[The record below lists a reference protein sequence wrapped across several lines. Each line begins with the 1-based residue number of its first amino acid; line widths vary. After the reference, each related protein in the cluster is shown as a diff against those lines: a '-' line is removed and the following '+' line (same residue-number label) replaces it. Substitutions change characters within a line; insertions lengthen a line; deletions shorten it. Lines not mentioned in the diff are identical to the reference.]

1 MSELER
7 LKRICIDNGICLN
20 CGTHWEHHCD
30 EPFASCSCGTGEDT
44 EFGSPY
50 MQLQKKCYD
59 LYLENKDLKERLISY
74 E

>member
-7 LKRICIDNGICLN
+7 LKRICTDNGICVK
-20 CGTHWEHHCD
+20 CGNHWEHHLD

-44 EFGSPY
+44 KLGSPY

-59 LYLENKDLKERLISY
+59 LYLENKDLKERLIRL
-74 E
+74 